1 MAGMFHLED
10 FQLLDWFYY
19 RQSFLGDLFTAGD
32 NYFNFARERG
42 GNELNKLLPGVLL
55 FCWEPSLLSQ
65 AVPGSPRQSQVG
77 LNV

>member
-1 MAGMFHLED
+1 MPGMFHLED

-55 FCWEPSLLSQ
+55 FCSVPTPSL
-65 AVPGSPRQSQVG
+65 SPFELQENGRIE
-77 LNV
+77 LR